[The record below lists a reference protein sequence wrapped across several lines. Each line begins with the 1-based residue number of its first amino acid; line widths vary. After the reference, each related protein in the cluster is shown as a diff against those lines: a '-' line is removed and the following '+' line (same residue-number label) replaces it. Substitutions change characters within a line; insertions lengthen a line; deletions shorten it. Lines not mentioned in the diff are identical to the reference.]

1 MTAPAEAS
9 EQRELLIDELSD
21 LPVQDFTLAQLH
33 RLAKALENALDDVE
47 TEFMRRDDPPQD
59 WT

>member
-1 MTAPAEAS
+1 MTDQAHEH
-9 EQRELLIDELSD
+9 RELLIDELCE

-47 TEFMRRDDPPQD
+47 TEFMRRDDPPEY
-59 WT
+59 

>member
-1 MTAPAEAS
+1 MDAQAHAH
-9 EQRELLIDELSD
+9 EQRELLIDELLE